1 MHSVRYYKA
10 EAETIRR
17 AMYDL
22 KDREIRALLG
32 RLARSYEQI
41 AADLESGGLRLSRPV
56 ANLQS
61 DLHEEVRT

>member
-22 KDREIRALLG
+22 KDREIRTLLG
-32 RLARSYEQI
+32 RIARSYEQI
-41 AADLESGGLRLSRPV
+41 AADLECGSIRLPTP
-56 ANLQS
+56 AAE
-61 DLHEEVRT
+61 LHLEEGVSA